1 MLARRALMPGVQCLT
16 CGFDNPEGF
25 RFCGSCGT
33 SLARTCPSCGSEVPA
48 GFRFCGV
55 CGTAMDEAATPAPP
69 GRVPMPSE
77 RRPVTVLFA
86 DLVGFSTLAEHMDP
100 EELRTLIT
108 ETFAELTKEVES
120 RDGLVEK
127 FIGDAVVA
135 IFGAPVAHE
144 DDPDRAV
151 EAALRMLDVVA
162 RRSDAAGRSLQL
174 RVGINSGM
182 VVSGAVG

>member
-1 MLARRALMPGVQCLT
+1 MPGVQCLT

-162 RRSDAAGRSLQL
+162 RPASTAAWWSRARWGTGPRP
-174 RVGINSGM
+174 
-182 VVSGAVG
+182 A